1 MEKAGWLLIIVGV
14 LLIVIKT
21 AIDYWIALSPKQV
34 VTPSQGEF
42 SAAKVGLPSLIEVAE
57 LLKAPHG
64 AGIALVITGA
74 VLLLAA
80 SGIDVS
86 FGTSVET
93 PTPSPSTS

>member
-1 MEKAGWLLIIVGV
+1 MNKAGWLLIIVG
-14 LLIVIKT
+14 LALIVTKT
-21 AIDYWIALSPKQV
+21 LLDYWIILKPKQG
-34 VTPSQGEF
+34 SGGRAI
-42 SAAKVGLPSLIEVAE
+42 AADVALPNLKDLAE

-86 FGTSVET
+86 FGGSVDT
-93 PTPSPSTS
+93 PTPTRT

>member
-1 MEKAGWLLIIVGV
+1 MNKAGWLLIIVG
-14 LLIVIKT
+14 LALIVTKT
-21 AIDYWIALSPKQV
+21 LLDYWIILKPKQ
-34 VTPSQGEF
+34 GRGARAL
-42 SAAKVGLPSLIEVAE
+42 AADVALPNLKDLAE

-86 FGTSVET
+86 FGGSVET
-93 PTPSPSTS
+93 PTATPTST